1 MALAL
6 DPSVTFSSALRDENL
21 STHNDS
27 SISKVSPL
35 STNRHSSEISTIG
48 PKPAPLI
55 DLSEGTILKPTLDS
69 PSQRG
74 KKPSTVQ
81 LLYQMMQRSHQ
92 VLQEEDVNP
101 KLDAVRTKI
110 ENISSGQHELDIK
123 LKNET
128 EKAMAWE
135 RRKNVAQNFLNIA
148 GVLLGGT
155 AVVMGSPWTGGAL
168 LLGGLGSLAGTALDY
183 FGFDP
188 KITGGLSL
196 ASGVVSIL
204 GGIGSVAFPSG
215 GLFQT
220 ISSLVTMST
229 GIVSGAM
236 SAYKNQLLSQSAE
249 YQSKSTLLETQQK
262 LLFEKIQGALTG
274 FKGVVDSTTKTMKA
288 LAKAGKRYNRVVAKM
303 IS

>member
-1 MALAL
+1 MAIAL
-6 DPSVTFSSALRDENL
+6 DPSVTFSSALTDDSHAIHTDL
-21 STHNDS
+21 S
-27 SISKVSPL
+27 IAKASPL
-35 STNRHSSEISTIG
+35 SKANLSSEISTIG

-69 PSQRG
+69 PSQRS
-74 KKPSTVQ
+74 KKPSTVN
-81 LLYQMMQRSHQ
+81 LLYQMMERSHQ
-92 VLQEEDVNP
+92 VIREEDVNP

-110 ENISSGQHELDIK
+110 ENISSGQHALDLK
-123 LKNET
+123 LKDET

-135 RRKNVAQNFLNIA
+135 RRKNIAENFINIA

-155 AVVMGSPWTGGAL
+155 AIVMGSPWIGGAL
-168 LLGGLGSLAGTALDY
+168 LLGGLGSLTSTALDY
-183 FGFDP
+183 FGFNP
-188 KITGGLSL
+188 KVTGGLSL
-196 ASGVVSIL
+196 ASGVISLV
-204 GGIGSVAFPSG
+204 GGIGSAAFHQK

-236 SAYKNQLLSQSAE
+236 SAYKNQLLSKSTE

-274 FKGVVDSTTKTMKA
+274 YKGVVDSTTKTMKA